1 VRKIAERMQCY
12 KCENQVNL
20 KKYLDNQNIDLLNR
34 IMVPRAEISYENQRY
49 FDYNQNKSDIYG
61 EEIDYFYRRNEEN
74 KRKEMKENQE
84 KQRIMKETDEF
95 IEKMIEK
102 DSAFLRRSKSKENT
116 LNKYYD
122 EYVKNV
128 YKKQEVGNNYY
139 WLNS

>member
-1 VRKIAERMQCY
+1 MQCY

-84 KQRIMKETDEF
+84 KQRIMRETDEF

-102 DSAFLRRSKSKENT
+102 DNAFLRRSKSKENT
-116 LNKYYD
+116 LNKYYN

>member
-1 VRKIAERMQCY
+1 MQCY

-84 KQRIMKETDEF
+84 KQRIIKETDEF

-102 DSAFLRRSKSKENT
+102 DNAFLRRSKSKENT

>member
-1 VRKIAERMQCY
+1 MQCY